1 MYFLPIYVI
10 PNLDL
15 LVSLCRPCS
24 LLFSLL
30 QQRQP
35 TKPLKGRM
43 PLHGGGNAR
52 GMLSE
57 DRERKTASKLL
68 SPFLSV
74 QTPACEQRRLYSGQF
89 FFRQPFLGTALRAP
103 PRKDFHADP
112 ESCQADVKMNTHSPT
127 PCQPDIQTLQSHSIP
142 PGSQSLIFMSGYR
155 PGPLNNPTLLQN
167 PKSLLRPK
175 AVSLSELL

>member
-15 LVSLCRPCS
+15 LVSLCCPCS

-35 TKPLKGRM
+35 TKQLKACRQCMAAGTR
-43 PLHGGGNAR
+43 GGCCQKT
-52 GMLSE
+52 
-57 DRERKTASKLL
+57 ERKTASKLL

-74 QTPACEQRRLYSGQF
+74 QTPACEQRRPYSGQF

-112 ESCQADVKMNTHSPT
+112 ESCQADVKMNSHSHT

-167 PKSLLRPK
+167 PKSLLRPE